1 MQAFLI
7 RRLFLLIFVLV
18 GISIITFS
26 ISHIVPADP
35 ARLAAGPRAGP
46 EQVET
51 MRKKMGLDKPLH
63 EQYLSYVTGV
73 VQGDLGYSI
82 YSRRPVAED
91 FADYFPAT
99 IELAVTAML
108 YVIFLGIPLGV
119 ISAVNAN
126 RWPDRVSRLFCV
138 SGVAMPVFWSGM
150 IFQLLFFKWLGWLP
164 AGGRIDVALS
174 APDRVLGLYIF
185 DSLVTGNW
193 EVFFNALHHIILP
206 AFTLSLPSMSLI
218 ARMVRST
225 MLDVMSHDYV
235 RTARSKGLAEW
246 SVIIKH
252 SLRNALI
259 PTTTL
264 LGLQMG
270 LILGGD
276 FLVEI
281 IFNWPGLGL
290 YALNTIMAMDYM
302 AIMSVTLLIAVSY
315 MAANLVVDIVYTVLD
330 PRIKY
335 S

>member
-1 MQAFLI
+1 MQAFLV
-7 RRLFLLIFVLV
+7 RRLLLLVFVLF
-18 GISIITFS
+18 GISLITFS

-35 ARLAAGPRAGP
+35 ARVAAGPRAGP

-51 MRKKMGLDKPLH
+51 IRKKMGLDKPLYM
-63 EQYLSYVTGV
+63 QYVTYISGLLH
-73 VQGDLGYSI
+73 GDLGYSI
-82 YSRRPVAED
+82 YSRRPVLED

-99 IELAVTAML
+99 IELAITAMIF
-108 YVIFLGIPLGV
+108 VIVLGIPLGV
-119 ISAVNAN
+119 LSAVKAN
-126 RWPDRVSRLFCV
+126 RWPDKVSQFFCV

-150 IFQLLFFKWLGWLP
+150 LFQLLFFKWLGWLP

-174 APDRVLGLYIF
+174 APDRITGLYIL
-185 DSLVTGNW
+185 DSLLRGDW
-193 EVFFNALHHIILP
+193 EVFFNGLHHVILP
-206 AFTLSLPSMSLI
+206 AFTLSLPSLALV

-225 MLDVMSHDYV
+225 MLDVMSLDYV
-235 RTARSKGLAEW
+235 RTARSKGLAEM

-252 SLRNALI
+252 ALRNALI
-259 PTTTL
+259 PTTTV

-270 LILGGD
+270 MILAGD

-315 MAANLVVDIVYTVLD
+315 MVANLIVDIIYTILD

>member
-7 RRLFLLIFVLV
+7 RRLLLLVFVLF
-18 GISIITFS
+18 GISVITFS

-51 MRKKMGLDKPLH
+51 IRKKMGLDKPLYM
-63 EQYLSYVTGV
+63 QYLSYVGGLAH
-73 VQGDLGYSI
+73 GDLGYSI
-82 YSRRPVAED
+82 YSRRPVLED

-99 IELAVTAML
+99 IELAITAMIF
-108 YVIFLGIPLGV
+108 VIVLGIPLGV
-119 ISAVNAN
+119 ISAVKAN
-126 RWPDRVSRLFCV
+126 RWPDKISQFFCV

-164 AGGRIDVALS
+164 AGGRIGVALS
-174 APDRVLGLYIF
+174 APNSITGLYIL
-185 DSLVTGNW
+185 DSLLRGDW
-193 EVFFNALHHIILP
+193 EVFFNGLHHVILP
-206 AFTLSLPSMSLI
+206 AFTLSLPSLSLV

-225 MLDVMSHDYV
+225 MLDVMSLDYV
-235 RTARSKGLAEW
+235 RTARSKGLAER

-252 SLRNALI
+252 ALRNALI
-259 PTTTL
+259 PTTTV

-270 LILGGD
+270 MILGGD

-281 IFNWPGLGL
+281 IFNWPGIGL

-315 MAANLVVDIVYTVLD
+315 MVANLVVDIIYTILD